1 MSEVSV
7 KCRFPFIPFPVLR
20 EPPFLDLVVLILIG
34 FNYFSSVSAS
44 GRGVIG
50 HVTKGSLNKEGTIE
64 QSACVR
70 VTELAAS

>member
-1 MSEVSV
+1 M
-7 KCRFPFIPFPVLR
+7 LR
-20 EPPFLDLVVLILIG
+20 KPPFLDLVMLILIG

-50 HVTKGSLNKEGTIE
+50 HVTTGSLLKEVTIE

-70 VTELAAS
+70 VMELAAS

>member
-1 MSEVSV
+1 MLSSV
-7 KCRFPFIPFPVLR
+7 LYSLR
-20 EPPFLDLVVLILIG
+20 LEGGGNVTEPPFRDLVMLILIG

-50 HVTKGSLNKEGTIE
+50 HVTKGSLLKEVTIE

-70 VTELAAS
+70 VMELAAS